1 MAADDLS
8 GCSFMVARVMMSHN
22 VSRAFSPCPSLLSH
36 SVIVKSWDEFVLLKY
51 IPFDNLS
58 ILILSVKLMALNLK
72 IPDKI
77 WRGAGRGRQFNL

>member
-1 MAADDLS
+1 
-8 GCSFMVARVMMSHN
+8 MVARIIISHN
-22 VSRAFSPCPSLLSH
+22 VSRAFFPCPSLVSH
-36 SVIVKSWDEFVLLKY
+36 SVIVKSCDEFGVFLKY

-72 IPDKI
+72 IPDKR